1 MRRSKRGHDGV
12 VELLRVDG
20 LETELGDALLPPA
33 LPDARARAFTAAEGP
48 RALRVPR
55 TALVIAYAAGPRGKE
70 SVANRV
76 E

>member
-1 MRRSKRGHDGV
+1 MRHSKRGHDAV
-12 VELLRVDG
+12 VELLRVNG

-33 LPDARARAFTAAEGP
+33 LADARARAFTTAEGP

-55 TALVIAYAAGPRGKE
+55 TALVVADAAGPRGKE

>member
-1 MRRSKRGHDGV
+1 MRGSKRDHDGL
-12 VELLRVDG
+12 VELLGIDG
-20 LETELGDALLPPA
+20 LEAELGDALLPPA

-55 TALVIAYAAGPRGKE
+55 TALVIADAAGPRGKE

>member
-1 MRRSKRGHDGV
+1 MCVAERSDDGA
-12 VELLRVDG
+12 VELLWVDG
-20 LETELGDALLPPA
+20 LETELGNAFLSPA
-33 LPDARARAFTAAEGP
+33 LADARARAFTAAEGP

-55 TALVIAYAAGPRGKE
+55 TALVIADAAGPRGKE

>member
-1 MRRSKRGHDGV
+1 MCVAERSHDGA
-12 VELLRVDG
+12 VELLWVDG
-20 LETELGDALLPPA
+20 LETELGDAFLPPA
-33 LPDARARAFTAAEGP
+33 LADARARAFTAAEGP

-55 TALVIAYAAGPRGKE
+55 TALVIADAPGPRGKE